1 MAELP
6 DVALALVDLD
16 GTVYVGTRPLPGA
29 VEAVAQLRDL
39 GVMVRFVTN
48 TDSITPDALVDRL
61 QGMGIPVTTDEV
73 LTPVVLAVQLL
84 SELPAARLL
93 ALASRG
99 IRDLLAGFLAAP
111 GEPATHVLVCDPSYG
126 TGYEE
131 LDAAFHAVRG
141 GAELLATQVGRIAR
155 RDDGEHLD
163 TGGFVRLLEY
173 ATGTRARVLGKPS
186 PDFFRL
192 ALDATGVPPERAV
205 MVGDDLAADV
215 AGAQQVGIRAVLVRT
230 GKASNPHAHPPSTG
244 PGPGASTAEAAAVR
258 PDTGVAR
265 SDTPAARPD
274 TPVVQPDTA
283 AVRPDTEAAGP
294 GTRVVQTHAGAT
306 EPDAVIEGLADL
318 PGLLR

>member
-48 TDSITPDALVDRL
+48 TDSVTPDALVDRL

-73 LTPVVLAVQLL
+73 LTPVVLALQLL
-84 SELPAARLL
+84 SELAAPRLL
-93 ALASRG
+93 GLASRG
-99 IRDLLAGFLAAP
+99 IRDLLAEFLAAP

-126 TGYEE
+126 AGYEE
-131 LDAAFHAVRG
+131 LDAAFHAVRD

-230 GKASNPHAHPPSTG
+230 GKASDPHAQPPSTG
-244 PGPGASTAEAAAVR
+244 PGPGASAAEAA
-258 PDTGVAR
+258 
-265 SDTPAARPD
+265 AARPD
-274 TPVVQPDTA
+274 TGA
-283 AVRPDTEAAGP
+283 ARPDTGAA
-294 GTRVVQTHAGAT
+294 RTHAGAT

-318 PGLLR
+318 PGLVG

>member
-48 TDSITPDALVDRL
+48 TDSVTPDALVDRL

-73 LTPVVLAVQLL
+73 LTPVVLALQLL
-84 SELPAARLL
+84 SELAAPRLL
-93 ALASRG
+93 GLASRG
-99 IRDLLAGFLAAP
+99 IRDLLAEFLAAP

-126 TGYEE
+126 AGYEE
-131 LDAAFHAVRG
+131 LDAAFHAVRD

-192 ALDATGVPPERAV
+192 ALDATGVPPEGAV

-215 AGAQQVGIRAVLVRT
+215 AGAQQVGIRAVLVRA
-230 GKASNPHAHPPSTG
+230 GKASDPHAQPPSTG
-244 PGPGASTAEAAAVR
+244 PRPGASTAEAAADR
-258 PDTGVAR
+258 PDTG
-265 SDTPAARPD
+265 AAR
-274 TPVVQPDTA
+274 
-283 AVRPDTEAAGP
+283 
-294 GTRVVQTHAGAT
+294 THAGAT

-318 PGLLR
+318 PGLVG